1 MIVPWLCNAVILE
14 PHYDEILIQ
23 HEMYSEAQMMDGV
36 LIQRKDGIM
45 VYRKD
50 GIEYV
55 VKDPSWEVFDGLEV
69 IEE

>member
-1 MIVPWLCNAVILE
+1 
-14 PHYDEILIQ
+14 
-23 HEMYSEAQMMDGV
+23 MYSEAQMMDGV